1 MLTISIKLHIIV
13 VAWTSRIKYKNIQ
26 CRRMA
31 EIGAV
36 ANNDLNNTS
45 ELDISIPNIANDDY
59 ADELRDDSVR
69 ESSEDE
75 EVLDIKLLDI

>member
-1 MLTISIKLHIIV
+1 
-13 VAWTSRIKYKNIQ
+13 
-26 CRRMA
+26 MA